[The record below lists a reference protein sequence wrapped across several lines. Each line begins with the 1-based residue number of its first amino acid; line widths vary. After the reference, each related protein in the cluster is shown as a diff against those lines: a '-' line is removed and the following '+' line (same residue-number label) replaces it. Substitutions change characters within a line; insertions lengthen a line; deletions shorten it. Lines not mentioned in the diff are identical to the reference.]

1 MPLLSFHHLCRIDT
15 HPVDLIEAAA
25 AGGFDFCGL
34 RLVAPRPGDPLVPV
48 VGDEAAVRAIER
60 RLRDT
65 GVQVLD
71 IEAVWLAPDTD
82 VAALRPAIETG
93 ARLGARHLLVVGFDT
108 DRTRLLD
115 NFTALCELSGSLG
128 LRTMLEF
135 ITYTTIR
142 NPAEAL
148 SLIRDSGTDAG
159 VLIDALQFF
168 RSGSVPAELA
178 AFPPSLFSYM
188 QICDAPLR
196 APQTVE
202 NLRREARTTRLLPG
216 EGELPLDTLL
226 AQLPRDITLSLE
238 APNARL
244 TALPPAEHGRVAGG
258 ALRRFLERHPAS
270 RRAG

>member
-25 AGGFDFCGL
+25 AGGFDFCGI
-34 RLVAPRPGDPLVPV
+34 RLVAPRSGDPLVPV
-48 VGDEAAVRAIER
+48 VGDETAVRAIER
-60 RLRDT
+60 KLRDT
-65 GVQVLD
+65 GLRVLD

-108 DRTRLLD
+108 DRSRLLD
-115 NFTALCELSGSLG
+115 NFTALCALAGSFG
-128 LRTMLEF
+128 LRVMLEF

-142 NPAEAL
+142 NPSEAL
-148 SLIRDSGTDAG
+148 SLIRDSGTGAG

-168 RSGSVPAELA
+168 RSGSNPAELI
-178 AFPPSLFSYM
+178 AFDPSLFSYM

-196 APQTVE
+196 APQTIE
-202 NLRREARTTRLLPG
+202 ELRTEARTARLLPG

-226 AQLPRDITLSLE
+226 ARLPPDITLSLE
-238 APNARL
+238 VPSRL
-244 TALPPAEHGRVAGG
+244 MALPPAEHGRIAGA
-258 ALRRFLERHPAS
+258 ALRRFLDRGDEL
-270 RRAG
+270 RAPD